1 MIDPSIPQCILIVG
15 TQHLLLPQEE
25 AFDLFRKLRDAT
37 VLDSHYGAKYTV
49 DTTKAEL
56 RIAALSPAALA
67 AIMLAE

>member
-1 MIDPSIPQCILIVG
+1 MIDPSTPQCILIVG

-37 VLDSHYGAKYTV
+37 ALDSHYGAKYPV